1 MEERAYAIRLSVPLG
16 ARSGTMLLREQDG
29 HIDGWLDVMRHRNEL
44 TGQLAPDGSMTL
56 SGSIR
61 TLISRIAYTARGT
74 RSGTH
79 ILLNLTTENG
89 GEYSLT
95 GEECDKGGR

>member
-16 ARSGTMLLREQDG
+16 ARSGTMLLRELNG
-29 HIDGWLDVMRHRNEL
+29 HIDGWLDVMRHRNAL
-44 TGQLAPDGSMTL
+44 SGQLKPDGSMTL

-79 ILLNLTTENG
+79 ILLNLAMENG
-89 GEYSLT
+89 AEYYLS
-95 GEECDKGGR
+95 GEECNADGR

>member
-29 HIDGWLDVMRHRNEL
+29 HIDGWLDVMRHRNAL
-44 TGQLAPDGSMTL
+44 SGQLKPDGSMTL
-56 SGSIR
+56 SGCIQ
-61 TLISRIAYTARGT
+61 TLISRIAYTAKGT

-79 ILLNLTTENG
+79 ILFNLTMENG

-95 GEECDKGGR
+95 GEERT